1 MENIFDR
8 QVTNVTTFGGKI
20 VVRKQAREYSQET
33 NSTHRE
39 MNKY

>member
-1 MENIFDR
+1 MENIIDR
-8 QVTNVTTFGGKI
+8 QVTNVTIFGGEI

-33 NSTHRE
+33 NSTHKE